1 MFNIGDLIIYSAHGI
16 CKIDDICEKTVAGIT
31 RPYYVLHP
39 MENDHQLTISTPV
52 NNDKVVML
60 GLMNKE
66 EANEILESFK
76 YPGVEWI
83 DHANMRHTIY
93 SEIVNTGNRKEIAKV
108 VNTLL
113 RKKVEYELNERK
125 LYEQDRKLLNTV
137 QHTLFKELAI
147 SLNLTFEEIHEMVIR
162 LLKGIEVDKFPVH

>member
-52 NNDKVVML
+52 DNDKVVML
-60 GLMNKE
+60 ELIRKE

-76 YPGVEWI
+76 DPGVKWI
-83 DHANMRHTIY
+83 EHANMRY
-93 SEIVNTGNRKEIAKV
+93 NDYCEIVNAGDRKEIAKV
-108 VNTLL
+108 VNTLM
-113 RKKVEYELNERK
+113 RKKIEYELNEKK
-125 LYEQDRKLLNTV
+125 LYEQDRKLLNST
-137 QHTLFKELAI
+137 QNILFKELAI
-147 SLNLTFEEIHEMVIR
+147 SLNLTFDAVNEMVIN
-162 LLKGIEVDKFPVH
+162 LIKGIE